1 MRLMW
6 LVAICLLA
14 LMTTTAYRPLLDC
27 TIATA
32 DPAMVLLA
40 WLALIDRMPR
50 ILVAMTI
57 IGLLRIWFGIAEI
70 ADTFVPLLA
79 VIVSVRLL
87 RQYLDPYHPWKR
99 FQILV
104 PALLVGVILQW
115 ILLTGSL
122 VGAGE
127 LVLWS
132 LLLSVVITGLLS
144 PILDLMTPLL
154 RSARYPL

>member
-50 ILVAMTI
+50 ILKKETRSSKFLGNVEYFRQKRNNLTI
-57 IGLLRIWFGIAEI
+57 I
-70 ADTFVPLLA
+70 
-79 VIVSVRLL
+79 
-87 RQYLDPYHPWKR
+87 
-99 FQILV
+99 
-104 PALLVGVILQW
+104 
-115 ILLTGSL
+115 
-122 VGAGE
+122 
-127 LVLWS
+127 
-132 LLLSVVITGLLS
+132 
-144 PILDLMTPLL
+144 
-154 RSARYPL
+154 